1 MHFKFVTYFAYTLIF
16 IVLKVPSKRKYD
28 SDYIRFGF
36 TAIEVNNQVRP
47 QCVICTAVLSND
59 ALKPAKLQRH
69 LNSVHPN
76 LSDRPPEYFSG
87 KLENLKKME
96 LGKSGSRFAT
106 TERVLAA
113 SFEISRLIAKS
124 KKPHTIGET
133 LVKPCLLKAV
143 EEVLGE
149 EAKKKIEE
157 ISLSDNTVKNRIERM
172 SQDIQDHLLIE
183 LKNYPFFAL
192 QCDESTDVAHCCQ
205 LLVFVRFLGKDNTI
219 KEELLLSQCLET
231 SSKGSDVMK
240 IICDYFENN
249 ELKWENLSGFCTDG
263 APSML
268 GSRSGL
274 ASLVKQKN
282 SSILTT
288 QCVIHR
294 QALANK
300 TLPEEL
306 ANTLKV
312 AIKLVNTVKNSSL
325 NTRVFK
331 KLCSDLEADH
341 AMLLFHTDVRWLSKG
356 NMLKRL
362 FELREELKVLLTES
376 KYAHLFDQIC
386 QPKFE
391 MQLAYL
397 VDIFAHLNHL
407 NLQLQG
413 SGNESS
419 RGLGNIFVFE
429 DKLRAFL
436 CKIDLWTHKIKT
448 KNYSAFP
455 TLKCFVENEN
465 YSSMTEEIFHN
476 VIQHLQMLKYELTS
490 YFPEYDKA
498 ETETVK
504 KLIQNPFIVNVE
516 DLPDEFQ

>member
-16 IVLKVPSKRKYD
+16 IVLKMSSKRKYN

-36 TAIEVNNQVRP
+36 TAIKVNNQVRP

-59 ALKPAKLQRH
+59 ALKPAKLQCH

-87 KLENLKKME
+87 KLENLKKMK

-124 KKPHTIGET
+124 KKSHTIGET

-149 EAKKKIEE
+149 EAKRKIEE
-157 ISLSDNTVKNRIERM
+157 ISLFNNTV
-172 SQDIQDHLLIE
+172 LIE
-183 LKNYPFFAL
+183 LKNSPFFAL

-240 IICDYFENN
+240 IICDYFEKN
-249 ELKWENLSGFCTDG
+249 ELKWENLSGFCTDD

-288 QCVIHR
+288 HCVIHR

-300 TLPEEL
+300 TLPEEP

-312 AIKLVNTVKNSSL
+312 AIKLVNTVKKSSL

-341 AMLLFHTDVRWLSKG
+341 VMLLFHTDVRWLSKG
-356 NMLKRL
+356 NMLKRS
-362 FELREELKVLLTES
+362 FELREELKV
-376 KYAHLFDQIC
+376 F
-386 QPKFE
+386 
-391 MQLAYL
+391 
-397 VDIFAHLNHL
+397 
-407 NLQLQG
+407 
-413 SGNESS
+413 
-419 RGLGNIFVFE
+419 
-429 DKLRAFL
+429 
-436 CKIDLWTHKIKT
+436 
-448 KNYSAFP
+448 
-455 TLKCFVENEN
+455 
-465 YSSMTEEIFHN
+465 
-476 VIQHLQMLKYELTS
+476 
-490 YFPEYDKA
+490 
-498 ETETVK
+498 
-504 KLIQNPFIVNVE
+504 
-516 DLPDEFQ
+516 